1 MCSVVIPE
9 FVKSFPQWNQTRRDN
24 LDLFFIQV
32 SPETNNRETVC
43 DCQNPPGDN
52 FATSFFVP
60 PNSIDFSTVF
70 EKFDIIGNGAVFGTV
85 TAIIVLY
92 VIGLLVGRRYD
103 KKDREKVSNF
113 VSTMRFTM
121 DALVYCF
128 HTTVFECFTY
138 NILACLSGSI

>member
-1 MCSVVIPE
+1 M
-9 FVKSFPQWNQTRRDN
+9 
-24 LDLFFIQV
+24 
-32 SPETNNRETVC
+32 
-43 DCQNPPGDN
+43 
-52 FATSFFVP
+52 
-60 PNSIDFSTVF
+60 
-70 EKFDIIGNGAVFGTV
+70 FGTV

-121 DALVYCF
+121 DALVYCC

-138 NILACLSGSI
+138 NDLACLSGAI

>member
-1 MCSVVIPE
+1 M
-9 FVKSFPQWNQTRRDN
+9 
-24 LDLFFIQV
+24 
-32 SPETNNRETVC
+32 
-43 DCQNPPGDN
+43 
-52 FATSFFVP
+52 
-60 PNSIDFSTVF
+60 
-70 EKFDIIGNGAVFGTV
+70 FGTV

-128 HTTVFECFTY
+128 IPRFSRV
-138 NILACLSGSI
+138 LVCLSGSI

>member
-1 MCSVVIPE
+1 M
-9 FVKSFPQWNQTRRDN
+9 
-24 LDLFFIQV
+24 
-32 SPETNNRETVC
+32 
-43 DCQNPPGDN
+43 
-52 FATSFFVP
+52 
-60 PNSIDFSTVF
+60 
-70 EKFDIIGNGAVFGTV
+70 FGTV

-128 HTTVFECFTY
+128 HGFRVFHV
-138 NILACLSGSI
+138 

>member
-1 MCSVVIPE
+1 M
-9 FVKSFPQWNQTRRDN
+9 
-24 LDLFFIQV
+24 
-32 SPETNNRETVC
+32 
-43 DCQNPPGDN
+43 
-52 FATSFFVP
+52 
-60 PNSIDFSTVF
+60 
-70 EKFDIIGNGAVFGTV
+70 FGTV

-113 VSTMRFTM
+113 VSIRFK

-138 NILACLSGSI
+138 NDLACLSGSI

>member
-1 MCSVVIPE
+1 M
-9 FVKSFPQWNQTRRDN
+9 
-24 LDLFFIQV
+24 
-32 SPETNNRETVC
+32 
-43 DCQNPPGDN
+43 
-52 FATSFFVP
+52 
-60 PNSIDFSTVF
+60 
-70 EKFDIIGNGAVFGTV
+70 FGTV

-128 HTTVFECFTY
+128 HTTVFECLTY
-138 NILACLSGSI
+138 NGLVCLSGSILTEEGVFFSKSSRPLIKGTMTVRSGTWLNGLYK

>member
-1 MCSVVIPE
+1 M
-9 FVKSFPQWNQTRRDN
+9 
-24 LDLFFIQV
+24 
-32 SPETNNRETVC
+32 
-43 DCQNPPGDN
+43 
-52 FATSFFVP
+52 
-60 PNSIDFSTVF
+60 
-70 EKFDIIGNGAVFGTV
+70 FGTV

-121 DALVYCF
+121 DALVHCF
-128 HTTVFECFTY
+128 HTTVFECLTY

>member
-1 MCSVVIPE
+1 M
-9 FVKSFPQWNQTRRDN
+9 
-24 LDLFFIQV
+24 
-32 SPETNNRETVC
+32 
-43 DCQNPPGDN
+43 
-52 FATSFFVP
+52 
-60 PNSIDFSTVF
+60 
-70 EKFDIIGNGAVFGTV
+70 FGTV

-128 HTTVFECFTY
+128 HTVFECFTY
-138 NILACLSGSI
+138 NVLACLSGSI